1 MTTSMILIK
10 AVVKP
15 LRLLLN
21 SRKNLVPKT
30 WVLKGNNIGL
40 GFKLI
45 VMTDSALFFISSTD
59 STADPDPI
67 IGTPLLC
74 IAL

>member
-1 MTTSMILIK
+1 M
-10 AVVKP
+10 
-15 LRLLLN
+15 
-21 SRKNLVPKT
+21 PKT

>member
-1 MTTSMILIK
+1 MCAKRKQFLIMH
-10 AVVKP
+10 A
-15 LRLLLN
+15 
-21 SRKNLVPKT
+21 SIS
-30 WVLKGNNIGL
+30 NIGL
-40 GFKLI
+40 GLKLI